1 MYSEGHLSI
10 KAEQNHLWELW
21 ALGVLYECIQA
32 VPFSG
37 EVLSKEKLDIEKFIP
52 FINLSCLGS
61 ICICIYTSIYNW
73 MFSQGWGRLISI
85 VMGTFTLRC
94 A

>member
-37 EVLSKEKLDIEKFIP
+37 EVLSKEKLGI
-52 FINLSCLGS
+52 
-61 ICICIYTSIYNW
+61 
-73 MFSQGWGRLISI
+73 
-85 VMGTFTLRC
+85 
-94 A
+94 